1 MTADAADPAAGS
13 EPAIRPRSGRPRSG
27 RSRSGGSR
35 SGRRHPGALRRGAG
49 IGASLILVGA
59 CGALVIGISGLEPT
73 GAAAQFPIPV
83 AEVPA
88 GEYTGVCPGPPRLI
102 ASDAA
107 LADPEFS
114 PESETARSAVS
125 ALVLSSLGSVLPGS
139 DLTALGEQEPLA
151 TIASGESGESGED
164 PVPEAVTDENGL
176 TNRTAGVLADQA
188 VDGVSVLS
196 VQPVGD
202 LPATAGAVLSYRA
215 TDGDLGGLALSHCTA
230 PRSDFWIVGAST
242 TVGATAVLNLSNPS
256 GTPATVD
263 LELYGLAGPVEAGGS
278 RGLLIAPGATES
290 IVLAGLAAGQDQ
302 LAVRVLSDGG
312 RVTGHIQQSL
322 LRELTPGGVELL
334 QAAAPAASTQVISGV
349 RIQDEDIANE
359 ITDQDGYETA
369 APGLQV
375 VVPGSTDAVVN
386 VRVYGAGGEV
396 ELPDGGVITATAGAV
411 TSVALDSIP
420 AGDYTVEVTADV
432 LISAAA
438 RVSRGTGA
446 EEPVDFG
453 FAPSGARLGSTQVA
467 VFPAGSRAALTFGA
481 PTGRSEVQLTPVAED
496 GTLLEEQTVSVA
508 GGTTVTVTA
517 ADLGDDVVAV
527 LIAASGDPVYGA
539 QVHQIDSEPGISV
552 TSLPP
557 GSGGQPNVAVNLGY

>member
-1 MTADAADPAAGS
+1 M
-13 EPAIRPRSGRPRSG
+13 
-27 RSRSGGSR
+27 
-35 SGRRHPGALRRGAG
+35 RRGAG

>member
-1 MTADAADPAAGS
+1 M
-13 EPAIRPRSGRPRSG
+13 
-27 RSRSGGSR
+27 
-35 SGRRHPGALRRGAG
+35 RRGAG

-263 LELYGLAGPVEAGGS
+263 LELYGSAGPIEAGGS

-312 RVTGHIQQSL
+312 RVVGHIQQSL

-334 QAAAPAASTQVISGV
+334 QAAAPAAGTQVISGV

-411 TSVALDSIP
+411 TSVALDNIP

>member
-1 MTADAADPAAGS
+1 M
-13 EPAIRPRSGRPRSG
+13 
-27 RSRSGGSR
+27 
-35 SGRRHPGALRRGAG
+35 
-49 IGASLILVGA
+49 ILLGA
-59 CGALVIGISGLEPT
+59 CGALVVGVSGLGPT

-83 AEVPA
+83 AGVPA
-88 GEYTGVCPGPPRLI
+88 GEYTGVCPGAPSLI

-114 PESETARSAVS
+114 PESETARSTVS

-139 DLTALGEQEPLA
+139 DLTALGAEEPFA
-151 TIASGESGESGED
+151 TIASSESGGEPGGDPAPES
-164 PVPEAVTDENGL
+164 VTDEDGL

-188 VDGVSVLS
+188 IDGESVFSVL
-196 VQPVGD
+196 PVGD
-202 LPATAGAVLSYRA
+202 LPATAGAVMSYRA

-242 TVGATAVLNLSNPS
+242 TVGATAVLTLSNPS

-263 LELYGLAGPVEAGGS
+263 LELYGAAGPVEAGGS

-334 QAAAPAASTQVISGV
+334 QPAAPAASTQVISGV
-349 RIQDEDIANE
+349 RVQDEDIADE
-359 ITDQDGYETA
+359 ISDQDGYETA

-386 VRVYGAGGEV
+386 VRAYGAGGEV
-396 ELPDGGVITATAGAV
+396 ELPDGGVTTAAAGSV
-411 TSVALDSIP
+411 TSVALDSLP

-432 LISAAA
+432 LISATA
-438 RVSRGTGA
+438 RVSRGTEA

-481 PTGRSEVQLTPVAED
+481 PVGRSEVQLTPVNED
-496 GTLLEEQTVSVA
+496 GALLAEQAVSVA
-508 GGTTVTVTA
+508 GGTTVTVAA

-539 QVHQIDSEPGISV
+539 QVHQIDGEPGISV